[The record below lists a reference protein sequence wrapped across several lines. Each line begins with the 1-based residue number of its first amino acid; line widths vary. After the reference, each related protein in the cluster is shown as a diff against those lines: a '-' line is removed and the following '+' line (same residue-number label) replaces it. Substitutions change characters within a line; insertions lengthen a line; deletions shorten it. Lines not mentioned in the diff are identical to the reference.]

1 MPKEEAEK
9 TKTAKVAKTKVGEES
24 KNIYRAVLEC
34 DKETGDPTRLDIHAT
49 KVFTDIEGTMISSL
63 PSKTIFVSMKKKRPR
78 IACTNPL
85 PKRGSIFPRETK

>member
-9 TKTAKVAKTKVGEES
+9 TKTAKAAKTKVGEES

-49 KVFTDIEGTMISSL
+49 KVFTDVEGKMVSNL
-63 PSKTIFVSMKKKRPR
+63 PSKTIFFSNLTPDQQTRMDRIVS
-78 IACTNPL
+78 
-85 PKRGSIFPRETK
+85 SIVWLWENN

>member
-34 DKETGDPTRLDIHAT
+34 DKETGDPTRLDIHAI
-49 KVFTDIEGTMISSL
+49 KVFTDVEGKMVSNL
-63 PSKTIFVSMKKKRPR
+63 PSKTIFFSNLTPDQQTRMDRIVS
-78 IACTNPL
+78 
-85 PKRGSIFPRETK
+85 SIVWLWENN

>member
-63 PSKTIFVSMKKKRPR
+63 PSKTIFFSNLTPDQKTRMDRIVS
-78 IACTNPL
+78 
-85 PKRGSIFPRETK
+85 SIVWLWENN

>member
-34 DKETGDPTRLDIHAT
+34 NKETGDPTRLDIHAL
-49 KVFTDIEGTMISSL
+49 KAFADAEGTMISNL
-63 PSKTIFVSMKKKRPR
+63 PSKTIFFSNLTPDQQTRMDRIVS
-78 IACTNPL
+78 
-85 PKRGSIFPRETK
+85 SIVWLWENN

>member
-49 KVFTDIEGTMISSL
+49 KVFTDIEGTMTSSL
-63 PSKTIFVSMKKKRPR
+63 PSKTIFFSKLTPDQQTRMDRIVS
-78 IACTNPL
+78 
-85 PKRGSIFPRETK
+85 SIVWLWENN

>member
-63 PSKTIFVSMKKKRPR
+63 PSKTIFFSKLTPDQQTRMDRIVS
-78 IACTNPL
+78 
-85 PKRGSIFPRETK
+85 SIVWLWENN

>member
-9 TKTAKVAKTKVGEES
+9 TKTAKAAKTKVGEES

-49 KVFTDIEGTMISSL
+49 KVFTDIEGTMVSNL
-63 PSKTIFVSMKKKRPR
+63 PSKTIFFSKLTPDQKTRMDRIVS
-78 IACTNPL
+78 
-85 PKRGSIFPRETK
+85 SIVWLWENN